1 MGPPR
6 TLFSLSR
13 ESSSRSNQGNTHAR
27 GPNSGRNTQS
37 NRSRHSHDSAGNS
50 PEWESKSLTNSHHSG
65 YGGYHNRNYYKNNS
79 NSNNHNHSSSSGNNN
94 YKNSNDSNDRDL
106 LEKFEAL
113 GRERRGDAP
122 STSKIIDD
130 NNEPEWLDPTEDGS
144 NELPVASG
152 HSIREFE
159 EWKARMKAE
168 ERSKAG
174 LPEEVNGT
182 PSKVS
187 HGDEPQSSEPAASKS
202 VDRLFGMWDSPS
214 QSENL
219 AALGRSS
226 RFSRFFKG
234 DVEPSSPSAMVP
246 PGLSPQPSE
255 SIGYASSK
263 MFPTASSPM
272 VSQPTPAVAGN
283 EADKKGFMRIM
294 AMLGDKNDPQP
305 NSPVASA
312 PPTPALA
319 SSEPAKEKEPGSGS
333 NDAFFMSLLN
343 KSTGAPGH
351 GGSPMVSTQSP
362 VISTISTTSGSRNI
376 TPAPQHSPI
385 VQNDQNGPK
394 GQVQHMQQQRFAPPG
409 FNGPPPEWIQQ
420 QMAKGQFPP
429 NGPPPPGFMPMMPGM
444 PPMPPPGMLPP
455 NFGPGQNGMPS
466 MPPMPHGQNGPPP
479 PGFFNGPPPPGNF
492 FNGPPPHMNFPMQQQ
507 NGMPPFPNNMN
518 GQFPPGIPVG
528 AQQNSQFGMVQKS
541 SGRN

>member
-13 ESSSRSNQGNTHAR
+13 ESSSRSNQSSTHAR

-50 PEWESKSLTNSHHSG
+50 PEWESKSLTSSHHSG

-79 NSNNHNHSSSSGNNN
+79 NNNSHNHSSSSGNNN

-130 NNEPEWLDPTEDGS
+130 NNEPEWLDPTEDVG

-174 LPEEVNGT
+174 LSEEVKVT
-182 PSKVS
+182 PSKLP
-187 HGDEPQSSEPAASKS
+187 HGDESQSAEPTSSKS

-214 QSENL
+214 QSDNL

-234 DVEPSSPSAMVP
+234 DAEPSSPSGMAP
-246 PGLSPQPSE
+246 PGLSPQPDE
-255 SIGYASSK
+255 NIGYGGSK
-263 MFPTASSPM
+263 MFPSASSPM
-272 VSQPTPAVAGN
+272 VSQATPAVAGN

-294 AMLGDKNDPQP
+294 AMLGDNNEPQP
-305 NSPVASA
+305 NSPVASD

-319 SSEPAKEKEPGSGS
+319 SSEPTKEKDSGSGS

-343 KSTGAPGH
+343 KNTGATGNT
-351 GGSPMVSTQSP
+351 GSPIVTTQSP
-362 VISTISTTSGSRNI
+362 IISSISTTSGSRNI
-376 TPAPQHSPI
+376 TPASQHSHI

-420 QMAKGQFPP
+420 QMTKGQFPP

-455 NFGPGQNGMPS
+455 NFGPGQHSMPS

-528 AQQNSQFGMVQKS
+528 AQQNSQFGMVQKG